1 MAEKDIKKRTVFGMV
16 WSAIERFGSMVMSF
30 ASNLVLARLL
40 MPNDFGV
47 IGMLHVFIAISGAFM
62 IGGFGDAIIQKKD
75 ATHDDY
81 STVFVWNMVL
91 SVFFYV
97 VLFFLAPSIARFYD
111 MPSLCEVLRVYS
123 LVLILVAL
131 SVVQNAILRKELR
144 FKALSIR
151 NLSASFVALVVGVIM
166 AYLGFG
172 VWSLVASAL
181 INQLMN
187 VILVWRISSWRPSI
201 VFNKKSFKDM
211 FAFGG
216 MMMLT
221 SLVDKI
227 YANLQGLLI
236 GKWYSASELGYY
248 TQASKLENIPT
259 GSLSY
264 IVSNVSFP
272 VFSKLQNEK
281 DKLLF
286 GLRKN
291 IKAITYLNFPLCVV
305 LLIIAKPLIELLYG
319 AKWDPSAP
327 YFQLLCISGM
337 LYAMNSLNGS
347 IVKALGK
354 GKMFF
359 TINLVQRAIG
369 LALMFFGIRY
379 SVKGLLI
386 AVVAS
391 GFINYFIY
399 SVANGKLLNY
409 GLWMQLKDVIDSLLL
424 SVIVGVAV
432 FFLSRLL
439 PWHPYLVMAVQ
450 IVVYIGLYW
459 AVSKLLKLEG
469 YFTYREIFK
478 QLILRK

>member
-1 MAEKDIKKRTVFGMV
+1 MAEKDIKKRTILGMI
-16 WSAIERFGSMVMSF
+16 WSAIDRFGSMVMSF

-40 MPNDFGV
+40 MPEDFGV
-47 IGMLHVFIAISGAFM
+47 IGMLHIFIAISGAFM

-75 ATHDDY
+75 ATHTDY
-81 STVFVWNMVL
+81 STVFIWNMVL
-91 SVFFYV
+91 SVLFYV
-97 VLFFLAPSIARFYD
+97 VLFFSAPAIARFYN
-111 MPSLCEVLRVYS
+111 MPSLCEVLRVYG

-151 NLSASFVALVVGVIM
+151 NLSASFIALVVGVVM

-172 VWSLVASAL
+172 AWSLVASAL
-181 INQLMN
+181 VNQMMN
-187 VILVWRISSWRPSI
+187 VILVWGISSWRPTI
-201 VFNKKSFKDM
+201 VFNKKSFKEL

-221 SLVDKI
+221 SLVDRT

-248 TQASKLENIPT
+248 TQAGKLESVPT

-272 VFSKLQNEK
+272 VFSKLQNDK
-281 DKLLF
+281 DKLLY

-291 IKAITYLNFPLCVV
+291 IKAITYLNFPLCVI

-319 AKWDPSAP
+319 AKWDPAAP

-337 LYAMNSLNGS
+337 LYAMSSLNGN

-354 GKMFF
+354 GKMYF
-359 TINLVQRAIG
+359 TIHIIQRAIG
-369 LALMFFGIRY
+369 LVLMFLSIRN
-379 SVKGLLI
+379 SVKGLLM
-386 AVVAS
+386 AMVAT

-424 SVIVGVAV
+424 SIVVGVTV
-432 FFLSRLL
+432 FFLGRFL

-450 IVVYIGLYW
+450 IILYAGLYW
-459 AVSKLLKLEG
+459 TVSRLLKLEG
-469 YFTYREIFK
+469 YSTYREVFK
-478 QLILRK
+478 QLIIRK

>member
-1 MAEKDIKKRTVFGMV
+1 MAEKDIKKRTIFGMV
-16 WSAIERFGSMVMSF
+16 WSAIDRFGSMAMSF

-40 MPNDFGV
+40 MPDDFGV
-47 IGMLHVFIAISGAFM
+47 IGMLHIFIAISGAFM

-75 ATHDDY
+75 ATHTDY
-81 STVFVWNMVL
+81 STVFIWNMVL

-97 VLFFLAPSIARFYD
+97 VLFFSAPAIARFYN
-111 MPSLCEVLRVYS
+111 MPSLCEVLRVYG

-151 NLSASFVALVVGVIM
+151 NLSASFVALVVGVVM

-172 VWSLVASAL
+172 AWSLVASAL
-181 INQLMN
+181 VNQMMN
-187 VILVWRISSWRPSI
+187 VILVWGISSWRPSL
-201 VFNKKSFKDM
+201 VFNKNSFKDL

-221 SLVDKI
+221 SLVDKT

-248 TQASKLENIPT
+248 TQASKLENVPT

-272 VFSKLQNEK
+272 VFSKLQNDK
-281 DKLLF
+281 DKLLY

-319 AKWDPSAP
+319 SKWDPAAP

-354 GKMFF
+354 GKLFF
-359 TINLVQRAIG
+359 TIHIIQRVIG
-369 LALMFFGIRY
+369 LALMFLGIRY
-379 SVKGLLI
+379 SVKGLLM
-386 AVVAS
+386 AVVAT
-391 GFINYFIY
+391 GFVNYIIY

-424 SVIVGVAV
+424 SIVVGIAI
-432 FFLSRLL
+432 FFLGRLL

-450 IVVYIGLYW
+450 IALYVGLYW
-459 AVSKLLKLEG
+459 VVSKLLKLEG
-469 YFTYREIFK
+469 YSTYREIFK
-478 QLILRK
+478 QLIIRK